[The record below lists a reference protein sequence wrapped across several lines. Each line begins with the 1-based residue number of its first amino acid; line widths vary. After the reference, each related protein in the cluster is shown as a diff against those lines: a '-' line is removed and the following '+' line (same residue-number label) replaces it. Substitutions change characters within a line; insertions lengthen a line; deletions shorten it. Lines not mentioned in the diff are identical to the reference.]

1 MALRRPGCPVPAI
14 MFMMEMKPL
23 LNYAQFNGK
32 TMKKQQLEQ
41 YLQKLQLSG
50 FEPQPDLASLTKL
63 QDAHLK
69 FVPYE
74 NFDCMNGKIT
84 SLKRQD
90 MFEKVIMHN
99 RGGICFELNGLF
111 NWLLESIGF
120 DVMSFAARYIDKLD
134 TYQLRRH
141 RVMCVTIDGKRYIT
155 DVGVNS
161 ESPRIPLELTEGLI
175 QSDSISQYKFTRN
188 DFWGWLLWQKERGKP
203 WKRLF
208 GFTEEP
214 QIDKDFI
221 TPSFW
226 CDAHPDSPFIN
237 TKKLSI
243 FREDCNITI
252 RGNFLKF
259 YLGGR
264 VKYRYKIHNG
274 AELKEILWEYFGINV
289 EYRLRDDGIEY

>member
-1 MALRRPGCPVPAI
+1 MP
-14 MFMMEMKPL
+14 
-23 LNYAQFNGK
+23 NYADINGRP
-32 TMKKQQLEQ
+32 MKKLQIEQ
-41 YLQKLQLSG
+41 YLRKLQLNDL
-50 FEPQPDLASLTKL
+50 EPAVNLATLTKL

-69 FVPYE
+69 YIPYE
-74 NFDCMNGKIT
+74 NFDCLNGKIT

-90 MFEKVIMHN
+90 MFNKVIMHN
-99 RGGICFELNGLF
+99 RGGICFELNGLY
-111 NWLLESIGF
+111 NWLLESLGF
-120 DVMSFAARYIDKLD
+120 DVTSYSARFIDKME

-141 RVMCVTIDGKRYIT
+141 RVMCVTLGDKRYLT

-161 ESPRIPLELTEGLI
+161 ESPRVPLEIVEGLI
-175 QSDSISQYKFTRN
+175 QSDGISQYKFTRSE
-188 DFWGWLLWQKERGKP
+188 FWGWLLWQKERGKI

-221 TPSFW
+221 TASFW
-226 CDAHPDSPFIN
+226 CDAHPDSPFIKS
-237 TKKLSI
+237 KKLSI

-252 RGNFLKF
+252 RGNYLKF

-264 VKYRYKIHNG
+264 VKYRYKINTG

-289 EYRLRDDGIEY
+289 EYRLKDDGIEY

>member
-1 MALRRPGCPVPAI
+1 MP
-14 MFMMEMKPL
+14 
-23 LNYAQFNGK
+23 NYADINGRP
-32 TMKKQQLEQ
+32 MKKLQIQQ
-41 YLQKLQLSG
+41 YLRKLQLND
-50 FEPQPDLASLTKL
+50 FEPAINLATLTKL

-69 FVPYE
+69 YIPYE
-74 NFDCMNGKIT
+74 NFDCLNGKIT

-90 MFEKVIMHN
+90 MFNKVIMHN
-99 RGGICFELNGLF
+99 RGGICFELNGLY
-111 NWLLESIGF
+111 NWLLESLGF
-120 DVMSFAARYIDKLD
+120 DVTSYSARFIDKME

-141 RVMCVTIDGKRYIT
+141 RVMCVALGDKRYLT

-161 ESPRIPLELTEGLI
+161 ESPRVPLEITEGLI
-175 QSDSISQYKFTRN
+175 QSDGISQYKFTRSE
-188 DFWGWLLWQKERGKP
+188 FWGWLLWQKERGKI

-221 TPSFW
+221 TASFW
-226 CDAHPDSPFIN
+226 CDAHPDSPFIKS
-237 TKKLSI
+237 KKLSI

-252 RGNFLKF
+252 RGNYLKF

-264 VKYRYKIHNG
+264 VKYRYKINTG

-289 EYRLRDDGIEY
+289 EYRLNDDGIEY

>member
-1 MALRRPGCPVPAI
+1 MP
-14 MFMMEMKPL
+14 
-23 LNYAQFNGK
+23 NYADINGRP
-32 TMKKQQLEQ
+32 MKKLQIYQ
-41 YLQKLQLSG
+41 YLRKLQLND
-50 FEPQPDLASLTKL
+50 FEPTVNLATLTKL

-69 FVPYE
+69 YIPYE
-74 NFDCMNGKIT
+74 NFDCLNGKIT

-90 MFEKVIMHN
+90 MFNKVIMHN
-99 RGGICFELNGLF
+99 RGGICFELNGLY
-111 NWLLESIGF
+111 NWLLESLGF
-120 DVMSFAARYIDKLD
+120 EVTSYSARFIDKME

-141 RVMCVTIDGKRYIT
+141 RVMCVTLGEKRYLT

-161 ESPRIPLELTEGLI
+161 ESPRVPLEIVDGLI
-175 QSDSISQYKFTRN
+175 QSDGISQYKFTRSE
-188 DFWGWLLWQKERGKP
+188 FWGWLLWQKERGKI

-221 TPSFW
+221 TASFW
-226 CDAHPDSPFIN
+226 CDAHPDSPFIKS
-237 TKKLSI
+237 KKLSI

-252 RGNFLKF
+252 RGNYLKF

-264 VKYRYKIHNG
+264 VKYRYKINTG

-289 EYRLRDDGIEY
+289 DYRLKDDGIEY

>member
-1 MALRRPGCPVPAI
+1 MP
-14 MFMMEMKPL
+14 
-23 LNYAQFNGK
+23 NYADINGRP
-32 TMKKQQLEQ
+32 MKKLQIEQ
-41 YLQKLQLSG
+41 YLRKLQLND
-50 FEPQPDLASLTKL
+50 FEPTVNLATLTKL

-69 FVPYE
+69 YIPYE
-74 NFDCMNGKIT
+74 NFDCLNGKIT

-90 MFEKVIMHN
+90 MFNKVIMHN
-99 RGGICFELNGLF
+99 RGGICFELNGLY
-111 NWLLESIGF
+111 NWLLESLGF
-120 DVMSFAARYIDKLD
+120 EVTSYSARFIDKME

-141 RVMCVTIDGKRYIT
+141 RVMCVTLGEKRYLT

-161 ESPRIPLELTEGLI
+161 ESPRVPLEITEGLI
-175 QSDSISQYKFTRN
+175 QSDGISQYKFTRSE
-188 DFWGWLLWQKERGKP
+188 FWGWLLWQKERGKI

-226 CDAHPDSPFIN
+226 CDAHPDSPFIKS
-237 TKKLSI
+237 KKLSI

-252 RGNFLKF
+252 RSNYLKF

-264 VKYRYKIHNG
+264 VKYRYKINTG

-289 EYRLRDDGIEY
+289 DYRLKDDGIEY

>member
-1 MALRRPGCPVPAI
+1 MP
-14 MFMMEMKPL
+14 
-23 LNYAQFNGK
+23 NYADINGRP
-32 TMKKQQLEQ
+32 MKKLQIEQ
-41 YLQKLQLSG
+41 YLRKLQLND
-50 FEPQPDLASLTKL
+50 FEPAVNLATLTKL

-69 FVPYE
+69 YIPYE
-74 NFDCMNGKIT
+74 NFDCLNGKIT

-90 MFEKVIMHN
+90 MFNKVIMHN
-99 RGGICFELNGLF
+99 RGGICFELNGLY
-111 NWLLESIGF
+111 NWLLESLGF
-120 DVMSFAARYIDKLD
+120 DVTSYSARFIDKME

-141 RVMCVTIDGKRYIT
+141 RVMCVALGDKRYLT

-161 ESPRIPLELTEGLI
+161 ESPRVPLEITEGLI
-175 QSDSISQYKFTRN
+175 QSDGISQYKFTRSE
-188 DFWGWLLWQKERGKP
+188 FWGWLLWQKERGKI

-221 TPSFW
+221 TASFW
-226 CDAHPDSPFIN
+226 CDAHPDSPFIKS
-237 TKKLSI
+237 KKLSI

-252 RGNFLKF
+252 RGNYLKF

-264 VKYRYKIHNG
+264 VKYRYKINTG

-289 EYRLRDDGIEY
+289 EYWLKDDGIEY

>member
-1 MALRRPGCPVPAI
+1 MP
-14 MFMMEMKPL
+14 
-23 LNYAQFNGK
+23 NYADINGRP
-32 TMKKQQLEQ
+32 MKKLQIQQ
-41 YLQKLQLSG
+41 YLRKLQLND
-50 FEPQPDLASLTKL
+50 FEPAVNLATLTKL

-69 FVPYE
+69 YIPYE
-74 NFDCMNGKIT
+74 NFDCLNGKIT

-90 MFEKVIMHN
+90 MFNKVIMHN
-99 RGGICFELNGLF
+99 RGGICFELNGLY
-111 NWLLESIGF
+111 NWLLESLGF
-120 DVMSFAARYIDKLD
+120 DVTSYSARFIDKME

-141 RVMCVTIDGKRYIT
+141 RVMCVALGDKRYLT

-161 ESPRIPLELTEGLI
+161 ESPRVPLEITEGLI
-175 QSDSISQYKFTRN
+175 QSDGISQYKFTRSE
-188 DFWGWLLWQKERGKP
+188 FWGWLLWQKERGKI

-221 TPSFW
+221 TASFW
-226 CDAHPDSPFIN
+226 CDAHPDSPFIKS
-237 TKKLSI
+237 KKLSI

-252 RGNFLKF
+252 RGNYLKF

-264 VKYRYKIHNG
+264 VKYRYKINTG

-289 EYRLRDDGIEY
+289 EYRLKDDSIEY

>member
-1 MALRRPGCPVPAI
+1 MTL
-14 MFMMEMKPL
+14 MMEMIALP
-23 LNYAQFNGK
+23 NYADINGRP
-32 TMKKQQLEQ
+32 MKKLQIEQ
-41 YLQKLQLSG
+41 YLRKLQLND
-50 FEPQPDLASLTKL
+50 FEPTVNLATLTKL

-69 FVPYE
+69 YIPYE
-74 NFDCMNGKIT
+74 NFDCLNGKIT

-90 MFEKVIMHN
+90 MFNKVIMHN
-99 RGGICFELNGLF
+99 RGGICFELNGLY
-111 NWLLESIGF
+111 NWLLESLGF
-120 DVMSFAARYIDKLD
+120 EVTSYSARFIDKME

-141 RVMCVTIDGKRYIT
+141 RVMCVTLGEKRYLT

-161 ESPRIPLELTEGLI
+161 ESPRVPLEIVEGLI
-175 QSDSISQYKFTRN
+175 QSDGISQYKFTRSE
-188 DFWGWLLWQKERGKP
+188 FWGWLLWQKERGKI

-221 TPSFW
+221 TASFW
-226 CDAHPDSPFIN
+226 CDAHPDSPFIKS
-237 TKKLSI
+237 KKLSI

-252 RGNFLKF
+252 RGNYLKF

-264 VKYRYKIHNG
+264 VKYRYKINTS

-289 EYRLRDDGIEY
+289 DYRLKDDGIEY

>member
-1 MALRRPGCPVPAI
+1 MP
-14 MFMMEMKPL
+14 
-23 LNYAQFNGK
+23 NYADINGRP
-32 TMKKQQLEQ
+32 MKKLQIQQ
-41 YLQKLQLSG
+41 YLRKLQLND
-50 FEPQPDLASLTKL
+50 FEPTVNLATLTKL

-69 FVPYE
+69 YIPYE
-74 NFDCMNGKIT
+74 NFDCLNGKIT

-90 MFEKVIMHN
+90 MFNKVIIHN
-99 RGGICFELNGLF
+99 RGGICFELNGLY
-111 NWLLESIGF
+111 NWLLESLGF
-120 DVMSFAARYIDKLD
+120 DVTSYSARFIDKME

-141 RVMCVTIDGKRYIT
+141 RVMCVTLGEKRYLT

-161 ESPRIPLELTEGLI
+161 ESPRVPLEITEGLI
-175 QSDSISQYKFTRN
+175 QSDGISQYKFTRSE
-188 DFWGWLLWQKERGKP
+188 FWGWLLWQKERGKI

-221 TPSFW
+221 TASFW
-226 CDAHPDSPFIN
+226 CDAHPDSPFIKS
-237 TKKLSI
+237 KKLSI

-252 RGNFLKF
+252 RGNYLKF

-264 VKYRYKIHNG
+264 VKYRYKINTG

-289 EYRLRDDGIEY
+289 EYHLKDDGIEY

>member
-1 MALRRPGCPVPAI
+1 MP
-14 MFMMEMKPL
+14 
-23 LNYAQFNGK
+23 NYADINGRP
-32 TMKKQQLEQ
+32 MKKLQIQQ
-41 YLQKLQLSG
+41 YLRKLQLND
-50 FEPQPDLASLTKL
+50 FEPAVNLATLTKL

-69 FVPYE
+69 YIPYE
-74 NFDCMNGKIT
+74 NFDCLNGKIT

-90 MFEKVIMHN
+90 MFNKVIMHN
-99 RGGICFELNGLF
+99 RGGICFELNGLY
-111 NWLLESIGF
+111 NWLLESLGF
-120 DVMSFAARYIDKLD
+120 DVTSYSARFIDKME

-141 RVMCVTIDGKRYIT
+141 RVMCVALGDKRYLT

-161 ESPRIPLELTEGLI
+161 ESPRVPLEITEGLI
-175 QSDSISQYKFTRN
+175 QSDGISQYKFTRSE
-188 DFWGWLLWQKERGKP
+188 FWGWLLWQKERGKI

-221 TPSFW
+221 TASFW
-226 CDAHPDSPFIN
+226 CDAHPDSPFIKS
-237 TKKLSI
+237 KKLSI

-252 RGNFLKF
+252 RGNYLKF

-264 VKYRYKIHNG
+264 VKYRYKINTG

-289 EYRLRDDGIEY
+289 EYHLKDDGLEY

>member
-1 MALRRPGCPVPAI
+1 MP
-14 MFMMEMKPL
+14 
-23 LNYAQFNGK
+23 NYADINGRP
-32 TMKKQQLEQ
+32 MKKLQIQQ
-41 YLQKLQLSG
+41 YLRKLQLND
-50 FEPQPDLASLTKL
+50 FEPAVNLATLTKL

-69 FVPYE
+69 YIPYE
-74 NFDCMNGKIT
+74 NFDSLNGKIT

-90 MFEKVIMHN
+90 MFNKVIMHN
-99 RGGICFELNGLF
+99 RGGICFELNGLY
-111 NWLLESIGF
+111 NWLLESLGF
-120 DVMSFAARYIDKLD
+120 EVTSYSARFIDKME

-141 RVMCVTIDGKRYIT
+141 RVMCVALGEKRYLT

-161 ESPRIPLELTEGLI
+161 ESPRVPLEITEGLI
-175 QSDSISQYKFTRN
+175 QSDGISQYKFTRSE
-188 DFWGWLLWQKERGKP
+188 FWGWLLWQKECGKI

-221 TPSFW
+221 TASFW
-226 CDAHPDSPFIN
+226 CDAHPDSPFIKS
-237 TKKLSI
+237 KKLSI

-252 RGNFLKF
+252 RGNYLKF

-264 VKYRYKIHNG
+264 VKYRYKINTG

-289 EYRLRDDGIEY
+289 EYWLKDDGIEY

>member
-1 MALRRPGCPVPAI
+1 MP
-14 MFMMEMKPL
+14 
-23 LNYAQFNGK
+23 NYADINGRP
-32 TMKKQQLEQ
+32 MKKLQIQQ
-41 YLQKLQLSG
+41 YLRKLQLNDL
-50 FEPQPDLASLTKL
+50 EPAVNLVTLTKL

-69 FVPYE
+69 YIPYE
-74 NFDCMNGKIT
+74 NFDCLNGKIT

-90 MFEKVIMHN
+90 MFNKIIMHN
-99 RGGICFELNGLF
+99 RGGICFELNGLY
-111 NWLLESIGF
+111 NWLLESLGF
-120 DVMSFAARYIDKLD
+120 DVTSYSARFIDKME

-141 RVMCVTIDGKRYIT
+141 RVMCVALGDKRYLT

-161 ESPRIPLELTEGLI
+161 ESPRVPLEIVEGLI
-175 QSDSISQYKFTRN
+175 QSDGISQYKFTRSE
-188 DFWGWLLWQKERGKP
+188 FWGWLLWQKERGKI

-221 TPSFW
+221 TASFW
-226 CDAHPDSPFIN
+226 CDAHPDSPFIKS
-237 TKKLSI
+237 KKLSI

-252 RGNFLKF
+252 RGNYLKF

-264 VKYRYKIHNG
+264 VKYRHKINTG

-289 EYRLRDDGIEY
+289 EYRLKDDGIEY

>member
-1 MALRRPGCPVPAI
+1 MP
-14 MFMMEMKPL
+14 
-23 LNYAQFNGK
+23 NYADINGRP
-32 TMKKQQLEQ
+32 MKKLQIQQ
-41 YLQKLQLSG
+41 YLRKLQLND
-50 FEPQPDLASLTKL
+50 FEPAVNLTTLTKL

-69 FVPYE
+69 YIPYE
-74 NFDCMNGKIT
+74 NFDSLNGKIT

-90 MFEKVIMHN
+90 MFNKVIMHN
-99 RGGICFELNGLF
+99 RGGICFELNGLY
-111 NWLLESIGF
+111 NWLLESLGF
-120 DVMSFAARYIDKLD
+120 DVTSYSARFIDKME

-141 RVMCVTIDGKRYIT
+141 RVMCVALGEKRYLT

-161 ESPRIPLELTEGLI
+161 ESPRVPLEIVEGLI
-175 QSDSISQYKFTRN
+175 QSDGISQYKFTRSE
-188 DFWGWLLWQKERGKP
+188 FWGWLLWQKERGKI

-221 TPSFW
+221 TASFW
-226 CDAHPDSPFIN
+226 CDAHPDSPFIKS
-237 TKKLSI
+237 KKLSI

-252 RGNFLKF
+252 RSNYLKF

-264 VKYRYKIHNG
+264 VKYRYKINTG

-289 EYRLRDDGIEY
+289 EYRLKDDGIEY

>member
-1 MALRRPGCPVPAI
+1 MP
-14 MFMMEMKPL
+14 
-23 LNYAQFNGK
+23 NYADINGRP
-32 TMKKQQLEQ
+32 MKKLQIQQ
-41 YLQKLQLSG
+41 YLRKLQLNH
-50 FEPQPDLASLTKL
+50 FEPAVNLATLTNL

-69 FVPYE
+69 YIPYE
-74 NFDCMNGKIT
+74 NFDCLNGKIT

-90 MFEKVIMHN
+90 MFNKVIMHN
-99 RGGICFELNGLF
+99 RGGICFELNGLY
-111 NWLLESIGF
+111 NWLLESLGF
-120 DVMSFAARYIDKLD
+120 EVTSYSARFIDKME

-141 RVMCVTIDGKRYIT
+141 RVMCVTLGEKRYLT

-161 ESPRIPLELTEGLI
+161 ESPRVPLEIVEGLI
-175 QSDSISQYKFTRN
+175 QSDGISQYKFTRSE
-188 DFWGWLLWQKERGKP
+188 FWGWLLWQKERGKI

-226 CDAHPDSPFIN
+226 CDAHPDSPFIKS
-237 TKKLSI
+237 KKLSI

-252 RGNFLKF
+252 RGNYLKF

-264 VKYRYKIHNG
+264 VKYRYKINTG

-289 EYRLRDDGIEY
+289 EYRLKDDGIEY

>member
-1 MALRRPGCPVPAI
+1 MP
-14 MFMMEMKPL
+14 
-23 LNYAQFNGK
+23 NYADINGRP
-32 TMKKQQLEQ
+32 MKKLQIQQ
-41 YLQKLQLSG
+41 YLRKLQLND
-50 FEPQPDLASLTKL
+50 FEPAVNLATLTKL

-69 FVPYE
+69 YIPYE
-74 NFDCMNGKIT
+74 NFDCLNGKIT

-90 MFEKVIMHN
+90 MFNKVIMHN
-99 RGGICFELNGLF
+99 RGGICFELNGLY
-111 NWLLESIGF
+111 NWLLESLSF
-120 DVMSFAARYIDKLD
+120 DVASYSARFIDKME

-141 RVMCVTIDGKRYIT
+141 RVMCVALGDKRYLT

-161 ESPRIPLELTEGLI
+161 ESPRVPLEIVEGLI
-175 QSDSISQYKFTRN
+175 QSDGISQYKFTRSE
-188 DFWGWLLWQKERGKP
+188 FWGWLLWQKERGKI

-221 TPSFW
+221 TASFW
-226 CDAHPDSPFIN
+226 CDAHPDSPFIKS
-237 TKKLSI
+237 KKLSI

-252 RGNFLKF
+252 RGNYLKF

-264 VKYRYKIHNG
+264 VKYRYKINTG

-289 EYRLRDDGIEY
+289 EYQLKDDGIEY

>member
-1 MALRRPGCPVPAI
+1 
-14 MFMMEMKPL
+14 MEMIALP
-23 LNYAQFNGK
+23 NYADINGRP
-32 TMKKQQLEQ
+32 MKKLQIQQ
-41 YLQKLQLSG
+41 YLRKLQLND
-50 FEPQPDLASLTKL
+50 FEPAVNLATLTKL

-69 FVPYE
+69 YIPYE
-74 NFDCMNGKIT
+74 NFDCLNGKIT

-90 MFEKVIMHN
+90 MFNKVIMHN
-99 RGGICFELNGLF
+99 RGGICFELNGLY
-111 NWLLESIGF
+111 NWLLESLGF
-120 DVMSFAARYIDKLD
+120 DVTSYSARFIDKME

-141 RVMCVTIDGKRYIT
+141 RVMCVALGEKRYLT

-161 ESPRIPLELTEGLI
+161 ESPRVPLEITEGLI
-175 QSDSISQYKFTRN
+175 QSDSISQYKFTRSE
-188 DFWGWLLWQKERGKP
+188 FWGWLLWQKERGKI

-221 TPSFW
+221 TASFW
-226 CDAHPDSPFIN
+226 CDAHPDSPFIKS
-237 TKKLSI
+237 KKLSI

-252 RGNFLKF
+252 RGNYLKF

-264 VKYRYKIHNG
+264 VKYRYKINTG

-289 EYRLRDDGIEY
+289 EYQLKDDGIEY

>member
-1 MALRRPGCPVPAI
+1 MP
-14 MFMMEMKPL
+14 
-23 LNYAQFNGK
+23 NYADINGRP
-32 TMKKQQLEQ
+32 MKKLQIQQ
-41 YLQKLQLSG
+41 YLRKLQLNH
-50 FEPQPDLASLTKL
+50 FEPAVNLATLTNL

-69 FVPYE
+69 YIPYE
-74 NFDCMNGKIT
+74 NFDCLNGKIT

-90 MFEKVIMHN
+90 MFNKVIMHN
-99 RGGICFELNGLF
+99 RGGICFELNGLY
-111 NWLLESIGF
+111 NWLLESLGF
-120 DVMSFAARYIDKLD
+120 EVTSYSARFIDKME

-141 RVMCVTIDGKRYIT
+141 RVMCVTLGEKRYLT

-161 ESPRIPLELTEGLI
+161 ESPRVPLEIVEGLI
-175 QSDSISQYKFTRN
+175 QSDGVSQYKFTRSE
-188 DFWGWLLWQKERGKP
+188 FWGWLLWQKERGKI

-226 CDAHPDSPFIN
+226 CDAHPDSPFIKS
-237 TKKLSI
+237 KKLSI

-252 RGNFLKF
+252 RGNYLKF

-264 VKYRYKIHNG
+264 VKYRYKINTG

-289 EYRLRDDGIEY
+289 DYRLKDDGIEY

>member
-1 MALRRPGCPVPAI
+1 MP
-14 MFMMEMKPL
+14 
-23 LNYAQFNGK
+23 NYADINGRP
-32 TMKKQQLEQ
+32 MKKLQIEQ
-41 YLQKLQLSG
+41 YLRKLQLND
-50 FEPQPDLASLTKL
+50 FEPTVNLATLTKL

-69 FVPYE
+69 YIPYE
-74 NFDCMNGKIT
+74 NFDCLNGKIT

-90 MFEKVIMHN
+90 MFNKVIMHN
-99 RGGICFELNGLF
+99 RGGICFELNGLY
-111 NWLLESIGF
+111 NWLLESLGF
-120 DVMSFAARYIDKLD
+120 DVTSYSARFIDKME

-141 RVMCVTIDGKRYIT
+141 RVMCVALGDKRYLT

-161 ESPRIPLELTEGLI
+161 ESPRVPLEITEGLI
-175 QSDSISQYKFTRN
+175 QSDGISQYKFTRSE
-188 DFWGWLLWQKERGKP
+188 FWGWLLWQKERGKI

-226 CDAHPDSPFIN
+226 CDAHPDSPFIKS
-237 TKKLSI
+237 KKLSI

-252 RGNFLKF
+252 RSNYLKF

-264 VKYRYKIHNG
+264 VKYRYKINTG

-289 EYRLRDDGIEY
+289 DYRLKDDGIEY